1 MKSKLIVF
9 FCALGLSCINADAQ
23 TPDEMAAQATPAVME
38 LSLDD
43 CLKIALSD
51 NPTVKVADMEI
62 TRTDYSKIETISQLM
77 PQVAFSGS
85 YSRAI
90 AKQVM
95 YMNMDFDDMLGG
107 LGGALNPDG
116 EGDAGGDAP
125 QSRADSKKGGN
136 DGGIKVGLDN
146 SYQMG
151 FSASLPLVAPQ
162 LWASLKLSDSQIL
175 QALENS
181 RASRLN
187 LVNNVKSAYYALM
200 LAYDSKKVLQESYDM
215 AKFTHDLYSKQFELG
230 AASDYDVLRTS
241 VAMKNIEPQLM
252 QADVTIKQARLQ
264 LMLLMGLD
272 SAVDFSIKGTLSDYE
287 KTMNADMLA
296 IDKNYD
302 NNSQLILN
310 DIQTRML
317 DQTLKVQ
324 KASVYPTLAASF
336 NYNWTSMSNGSPFKN
351 FRWNPYSMIGL
362 SLNIPIFTG
371 GQRYSRIKAA
381 EVQLQEMKWTRDN
394 LERSV
399 AMQVDVA
406 VDNIKVN
413 VEQIASCSENVAQ
426 AERAHRIMEESF
438 AIGATSY
445 LNLRDSELALTQSR
459 LTYYQAIYNY
469 LVARSGLELLL
480 GNAPID
486 QYK

>member
-9 FCALGLSCINADAQ
+9 FCALGLSCIKVFAQ
-23 TPDEMAAQATPAVME
+23 DVAPTVPPVME

-51 NPTVKVADMEI
+51 NPTVKVADMEV
-62 TRTDYSKIETISQLM
+62 TRTDYSRIETLSQLL
-77 PQVAFSGS
+77 PQVSFAGS

-107 LGGALNPDG
+107 LGGIGGGTTPG
-116 EGDAGGDAP
+116 EGGDTEADTP
-125 QSRADSKKGGN
+125 ASRADSKKGGN

-151 FSASLPLVAPQ
+151 FSAALPLVAPQ

-175 QALENS
+175 QAVENA
-181 RASRLN
+181 RASKLN
-187 LVNNVKSAYYALM
+187 MVNSVKSAYYGLM

-215 AKFTHDLYSKQFELG
+215 AKFTHELYTKQFELG

-272 SAVDFSIKGTLSDYE
+272 SSQDFNIKGTLSDYE
-287 KTMNADMLA
+287 KTMHAGVLA
-296 IDKNYD
+296 IDKNFD

-310 DIQTRML
+310 DIQAQML

-324 KASVYPTLAASF
+324 KAALYPTLAASF

-351 FRWNPYSMIGL
+351 FRWNPYSMIAL
-362 SLNIPIFTG
+362 SLNIPLFTG

-381 EVQLQEMKWTRDN
+381 EVQLQEMKWTREN

-413 VEQIASCSENVAQ
+413 VEQIESCSENVSQ
-426 AERAHRIMEESF
+426 AERAHNIMEESF
-438 AIGATSY
+438 AIGAASY

-459 LTYYQAIYNY
+459 LAYYQAIYNY
-469 LVARSGLELLL
+469 LVAQSGLELLL

-486 QYK
+486 NYK

>member
-1 MKSKLIVF
+1 MKSGLIVLL
-9 FCALGLSCINADAQ
+9 CALGLSCIKAGAQ
-23 TPDEMAAQATPAVME
+23 DTPPTALTE

-43 CLKIALSD
+43 CLKIALSE
-51 NPTVKVADMEI
+51 NPTVKVADLEV
-62 TRTDYSKIETISQLM
+62 TRTDYSKIETVSQLL
-77 PQVAFSGS
+77 PQVSFAGA

-107 LGGALNPDG
+107 FGGGAGSNPDG
-116 EGDAGGDAP
+116 GGDPEAP
-125 QSRADSKKGGN
+125 ASRADSKKGGN

-151 FSASLPLVAPQ
+151 FTATLPLVAPQ
-162 LWASLKLSDSQIL
+162 LWESLKLSDTQIL
-175 QALENS
+175 EAVENA
-181 RASRLN
+181 RASKLN
-187 LVNNVKSAYYALM
+187 LVNNVKSAYYGLM
-200 LAYDSKKVLQESYDM
+200 LAFDSKKVIQESYDM
-215 AKFTHDLYSKQFELG
+215 AKFTHELYKKQFELG

-241 VAMKNIEPQLM
+241 VAMKNIEPQLL

-272 SAVDFSIKGTLSDYE
+272 TAVEFGIKGTLSDYE
-287 KTMNADMLA
+287 KTMHADVLA

-302 NNSQLILN
+302 NNSQLVLLG
-310 DIQTRML
+310 IQSKML
-317 DQTLKVQ
+317 DQALKVQ
-324 KASVYPTLAASF
+324 KASLYPTLAASF

-362 SLNIPIFTG
+362 SLNIPLFTG

-381 EVQLQEMKWTRDN
+381 EVQIDEMKWNRTN

-413 VEQIASCSENVAQ
+413 VEQIASCSDNVSQ
-426 AERAHRIMEESF
+426 AERAHSIMEQSF
-438 AIGATSY
+438 AIGAASY

-459 LTYYQAIYNY
+459 LAYYQAIYNY
-469 LVARSGLELLL
+469 LVAQSSLELLL

-486 QYK
+486 